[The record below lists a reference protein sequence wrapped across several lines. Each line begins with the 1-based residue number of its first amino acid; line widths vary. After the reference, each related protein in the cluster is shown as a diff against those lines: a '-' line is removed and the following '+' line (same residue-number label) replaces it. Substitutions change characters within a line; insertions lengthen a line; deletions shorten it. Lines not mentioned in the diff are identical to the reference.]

1 VSLVLRNARESDVG
15 TILGFIR
22 ELAEYEKLAHEVVA
36 DEGSLVTHL
45 FGDRPSAFVV
55 IAEWH
60 GEPAGFALYFY
71 SFSTFLAKPTL
82 YLEDLFVRP
91 SLRGNGIGDALLRS
105 LAAVAL
111 ERGCGRMEWS
121 VLDWNEPALGFYRKL
136 GASPMSD
143 WTVHRLTGAA
153 LEACALSAK
162 KPA

>member
-1 VSLVLRNARESDVG
+1 VSLVLRNAHASDVG

-45 FGDRPSAFVV
+45 FGDRPSAHVV

-91 SLRGNGIGDALLRS
+91 LLRGNGIGDALLRS

-136 GASPMSD
+136 GASPMND
-143 WTVHRLTGAA
+143 WTVHRLTGAS
-153 LEACALSAK
+153 LEACARGAK